1 MKILS
6 YKEYLA
12 MSKDKINETLAPVR
26 AMKARKQ
33 AELKVAEMDERI
45 ASQEAR
51 IQEYCTQ
58 QNLNFEAILDSLDE
72 LALMERR
79 KGQLVKIIDSMF
91 PAEVE
96 AKETK

>member
-1 MKILS
+1 MKLLS

-12 MSKDKINETLAPVR
+12 MSKEKINETLAPVR

-33 AELKVAEMDERI
+33 AELKVAEMDEKI

-51 IQEYCTQ
+51 IQEYCTRQ
-58 QNLNFEAILDSLDE
+58 DLDFESILNSLDE

-79 KGQLVKIIDSMF
+79 KGQLVKIIESMF
-91 PAEVE
+91 PAEI
-96 AKETK
+96 AETK

>member
-1 MKILS
+1 MKLLS

-12 MSKDKINETLAPVR
+12 MSKEKINETLAPVR

-33 AELKVAEMDERI
+33 AELKVAEMDEKT

-51 IQEYCTQ
+51 IQEYCTRQ
-58 QNLNFEAILDSLDE
+58 DLDFESILNALDE

-79 KGQLVKIIDSMF
+79 KGQLVKIIESMF
-91 PAEVE
+91 PAEI
-96 AKETK
+96 AETK